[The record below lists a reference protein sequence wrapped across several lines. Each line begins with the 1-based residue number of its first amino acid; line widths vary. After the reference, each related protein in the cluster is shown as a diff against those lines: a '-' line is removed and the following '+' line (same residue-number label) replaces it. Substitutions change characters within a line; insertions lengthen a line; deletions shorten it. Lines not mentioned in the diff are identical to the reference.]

1 MRSSVLSSRQI
12 VKGATWLNR
21 GAFPSPHPAESFN
34 PRKKKT
40 RRKRGGKKVAG
51 LL

>member
-1 MRSSVLSSRQI
+1 MRSSVLYSRQI

-34 PRKKKT
+34 PRKKKNET
-40 RRKRGGKKVAG
+40 KEGGKK
-51 LL
+51 